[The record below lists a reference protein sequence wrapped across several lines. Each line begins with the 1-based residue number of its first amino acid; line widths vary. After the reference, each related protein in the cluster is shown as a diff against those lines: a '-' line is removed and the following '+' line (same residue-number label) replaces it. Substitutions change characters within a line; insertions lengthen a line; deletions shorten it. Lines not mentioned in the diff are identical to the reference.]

1 MTIFW
6 YIHKPRKSMG
16 TSSSDSRAFKEK
28 KLYAKLSKCEFWTR
42 EVHFIGHVVSSKGI
56 HVDLSKIEAVKK

>member
-1 MTIFW
+1 
-6 YIHKPRKSMG
+6 MG

-56 HVDLSKIEAVKK
+56 HVDLSKIEAVKKQEAPKTPTEVR